1 MSDDFDEFA
10 AYAEHPRF
18 GKRPR
23 YTGANAETV
32 FGGDTRFHWRI
43 TFDPRV
49 AGTAIEAD
57 LTRQT
62 PATVPISHYYD
73 ERRRC
78 RDCGRKFL
86 FFAEEQKFW
95 YEELGFG
102 LDSDCVRCFA
112 CRQLQRQSRLTTART
127 RDRYEELKQLAEPA
141 VAENLEMAACC
152 LALIES
158 GEFNLRQTEQVRKYL
173 NRVYKLNP
181 DGFSEVREDFI
192 ARVAAIE
199 SRRR

>member
-1 MSDDFDEFA
+1 M
-10 AYAEHPRF
+10 
-18 GKRPR
+18 
-23 YTGANAETV
+23 NAETV
-32 FGGDTRFHWRI
+32 FGGDTHLHWRV
-43 TFDPRV
+43 TFDSRV
-49 AGTAIEAD
+49 SGTAIEAD
-57 LTRQT
+57 LSRQT
-62 PATVPISHYYD
+62 PATVPVSHYYD

-78 RDCGRKFL
+78 RDCGRMFL
-86 FFAEEQKFW
+86 FFAEEQKYW

-112 CRQLQRQSRLTTART
+112 CRQLQRNSRLAAART
-127 RDRYEELKQLAEPA
+127 RDRYEELQQIAKPD

-173 NRVYKLNP
+173 NRVYKLDP
-181 DGFSEVREDFI
+181 DGFSEAREDFI